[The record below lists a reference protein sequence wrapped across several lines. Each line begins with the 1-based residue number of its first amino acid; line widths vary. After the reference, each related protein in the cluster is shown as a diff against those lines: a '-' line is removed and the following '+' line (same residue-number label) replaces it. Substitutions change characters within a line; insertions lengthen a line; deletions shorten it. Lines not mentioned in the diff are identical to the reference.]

1 MNTLAQFFE
10 TYLPQIEAE
19 MLNVVSTNESMLG
32 EQPHTLTTMSR
43 YHLGFANAD
52 GTSARIASGKRIRPI
67 LVLLTCLASG
77 GSAETAMPAAAAV
90 ELLHNFSLIH
100 DDIEDGDDLR
110 RGRLTL
116 WRVWGLAQGVNT
128 GDAMFALAHL
138 ALERLTDHGVPAER
152 VIRALRVFDQMCL
165 TLTIGQHLDIGF
177 EQRTDVTAAEYMH
190 MIEGKT
196 AALTR
201 ACCEIGGIV
210 AGANDDQVMKLG
222 AFGRGLGIAFQLQ
235 DDILGIF
242 GDSSVTG
249 KGDGDLTRRKKTLPV
264 LRALDRDH
272 SLRPI
277 YYGNAPLN
285 IPDMKERIEGLGGR
299 SYTANLAEQTYADAI
314 RALDHANLNPE
325 AVNLL
330 KTLAQS
336 LLGRT
341 S

>member
-1 MNTLAQFFE
+1 MSTLAQFFE
-10 TYLPQIEAE
+10 TYLPQIETE
-19 MLNVVSTNESMLG
+19 MLSVVSTNESGLG
-32 EQPHTLTTMSR
+32 EQPHSLTTMSR

-52 GTSARIASGKRIRPI
+52 GSSARVASGKRIRPI
-67 LVLLTCLASG
+67 LVLLSCLAAG
-77 GSAETAMPAAAAV
+77 GKIESAMPAAAAV

-138 ALERLTDHGVPAER
+138 ALARLSDRAVPAER
-152 VIRALRVFDQMCL
+152 VVRALRVFDQMCL
-165 TLTIGQHLDIGF
+165 ALTIGQHLDIGF
-177 EQRTDVTAAEYMH
+177 EQRTDVTANEYMH

-210 AGANDDQVMKLG
+210 AGASEAQVAKLG
-222 AFGRGLGIAFQLQ
+222 TFGRGLGIAFQLQ

-242 GDSSVTG
+242 GDPAVTG
-249 KGDGDLTRRKKTLPV
+249 KGDGDLARRKKTLPV

-285 IPDMKERIEGLGGR
+285 IADMKERIEGLGGR
-299 SYTANLAEQTYADAI
+299 AYTTTLAERTYAEAI
-314 RALDHANLNPE
+314 RALDDAGLDPE
-325 AVNLL
+325 AVVLL

-336 LLGRT
+336 LLGRA